1 MLHYLRGSCVY
12 VCVCVSECV
21 CVCTCVCVRPVCTS
35 VSTLLACCVEASR
48 QGVHQVSIKYDNSK
62 ITRLPGEGKVK

>member
-1 MLHYLRGSCVY
+1 M
-12 VCVCVSECV
+12 CV
-21 CVCTCVCVRPVCTS
+21 CVCTCVYVRPVCTS